1 MSGKKRAGNC
11 EVMAVAVL
19 LTALCGVAGVL
30 AIGLAREIRAHVC
43 GVRPGIVA
51 ARSQDYEDGVHDAL
65 NAVAL
70 VNLQMILHGT
80 NRTAAEVNA
89 LAAEICLPCD
99 GR

>member
-1 MSGKKRAGNC
+1 
-11 EVMAVAVL
+11 MAVAVL

-30 AIGLAREIRAHVC
+30 AIIGLAREIRAHVC
-43 GVRPGIVA
+43 VVRPGIVA